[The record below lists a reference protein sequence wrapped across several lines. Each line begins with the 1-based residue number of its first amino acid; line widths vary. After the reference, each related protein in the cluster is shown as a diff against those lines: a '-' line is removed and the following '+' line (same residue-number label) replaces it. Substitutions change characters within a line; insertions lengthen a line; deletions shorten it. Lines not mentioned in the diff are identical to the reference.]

1 MYAYNFY
8 NINDNSNIMTKFIGL
23 VGAGYW
29 GKNLVRDF
37 YKLGS
42 LHTICDLDENQL
54 KEHKEKYTELN
65 ITTDYDNMLKDP
77 NITAICIAVNS
88 NFHHSLAKKAL
99 LADKDVYVEKPM
111 CLDESH
117 GEELVKLSKEHNK
130 ILMVGH
136 LLQYHP
142 CVLKMKELVNSG
154 KIGKIVYM
162 TSNRMN
168 LGKFRKEEN
177 VLWSFAPHDISVLLS
192 FAKEMP
198 YSVLCDG
205 QCHITNEIEDIT
217 TTIMK
222 FNNGI
227 YAQINVNRL
236 CPYKEQKMVIVGTEG
251 MLIFDDVAVTSQK
264 LSYIS
269 NYVEW
274 DGINPKPIKN
284 HSYIDCDLSVTPLE
298 MECRHFI
305 ECCQTRKNPTTDG
318 QEGLNVL
325 RVLNM
330 SQKSLHETGSKI
342 HLKDYVSKGDFYVHP
357 SAFVDDKAVLG
368 KGTKVWHSAHL
379 MNCKVGEDCSFGQNS
394 FVGNNVVIG
403 NNVRV
408 QNNVNVYDGVICENN
423 IFLGPSCT
431 FTNDKNPRAEFSKNG
446 QYHKTIVKEG
456 SSVGANATIVC
467 GVTLNEYSF
476 IGAGAVVTK
485 DVPPYTLVVGNPAR
499 PLYKVNKFGER
510 VD

>member
-1 MYAYNFY
+1 MNRYDGIVATTNY
-8 NINDNSNIMTKFIGL
+8 
-23 VGAGYW
+23 
-29 GKNLVRDF
+29 
-37 YKLGS
+37 
-42 LHTICDLDENQL
+42 DEM
-54 KEHKEKYTELN
+54 LN
-65 ITTDYDNMLKDP
+65 NK
-77 NITAICIAVNS
+77 NITAVCISVNS
-88 NFHHSLAKKAL
+88 NFHYPLAKKAL

-111 CLDESH
+111 CLNESR
-117 GEELVKLSKEHNK
+117 GEELVELAKEHNK

-162 TSNRMN
+162 TSNRTN

-198 YSVLCDG
+198 YSVVCDG
-205 QCHITNEIEDIT
+205 QCHITNDVEDIT
-217 TTIMK
+217 TTVMK

-251 MLIFDDVAVTSQK
+251 MLIFDDVASASQK
-264 LSYIS
+264 LSYMP

-274 DGINPKPIKN
+274 DGINPKPKREPV
-284 HSYIDCDLSVTPLE
+284 YIECDLSVSPLE
-298 MECRHFI
+298 LECRSFI
-305 ECCQTRKNPTTDG
+305 EYCKTRETPSTDG

-330 SQKSLHETGSKI
+330 SQKSLRSSGSKV
-342 HLKDYVSKGDFYVHP
+342 HLKDHVQTKNYYVHP
-357 SAFVDDKAVLG
+357 SAFVDKGALVG
-368 KGTKVWHSAHL
+368 KGTKIWHNAHL
-379 MNCKVGEDCSFGQNS
+379 MNCKVGQDCSFGQNS
-394 FVGNNVVIG
+394 FIGNNVVIG

-408 QNNVNVYDGVICENN
+408 QNNVNVYDGVVCENN

-446 QYHKTIVKEG
+446 QYLKTLVKEG

-476 IGAGAVVTK
+476 VGAGAVVTK
-485 DVPPYTLVVGNPAR
+485 DVPPYTLVVGNPAK
-499 PLYKVNKFGER
+499 PLYKVNKFGEK